1 MKTKIAEF
9 LADYIPSLS
18 KEEIEQ
24 LIETPPTQDMG
35 DLAFPCFRLAKS
47 YHKAVCRQYPEENCL
62 CRRLR
67 TL

>member
-24 LIETPPTQDMG
+24 LIETPPTQDPAIACMAYAEQVG
-35 DLAFPCFRLAKS
+35 
-47 YHKAVCRQYPEENCL
+47 
-62 CRRLR
+62 
-67 TL
+67 